1 MPGDVLGQ
9 APEQVRKYEDFQQ
22 MVSHSRLTVLWMKER
37 VSRVSRERAKNTLNS
52 QTVAHM

>member
-9 APEQVRKYEDFQQ
+9 VPEQVRKYEDFQQ

-37 VSRVSRERAKNTLNS
+37 ATRVSRERAKNTLNS